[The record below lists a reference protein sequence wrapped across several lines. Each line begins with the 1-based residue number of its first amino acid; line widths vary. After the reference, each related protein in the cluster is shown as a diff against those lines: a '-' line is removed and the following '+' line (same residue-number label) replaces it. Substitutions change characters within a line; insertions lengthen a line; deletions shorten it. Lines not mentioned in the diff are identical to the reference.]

1 MSKKSTTLRNII
13 SFLWIKNPLLIY
25 GLSVV
30 TAVMTTT
37 SLNSALAVCLALLI
51 MMIPT
56 TAVALVMGSK
66 LPPEIRFVIHTLVA
80 SLSYIPAAM
89 AVRALFPQAVTAL
102 TIYLPLLAVN
112 ELVVLRADRYAK
124 KRSVVFALTDT
135 LGCILSF
142 TLTML
147 FIAFVRELLG
157 SGSLFGYKMLKQT
170 NPEFLLPF
178 MGFIISGFTAAL
190 FKHSQAM
197 AILAI
202 RRRRY
207 KKARKLG

>member
-1 MSKKSTTLRNII
+1 MSRKNATLRNVI

-37 SLNSALAVCLALLI
+37 SLNSALSVCLALLI

-56 TAVALVMGSK
+56 TAVSLVMGSK
-66 LPPEIRFVIHTLVA
+66 LPPEIRFAVHTLVA
-80 SLSYIPAAM
+80 SLSYIPAVM
-89 AVRALFPQAVTAL
+89 AVRALFPQAIMTL

-112 ELVVLRADRYAK
+112 ELVVLRADRYAT
-124 KRSVVFALTDT
+124 KRSLTFALADT
-135 LGCILSF
+135 FGCILSF

-157 SGSLFGYKMLKQT
+157 SGSLFGYKILKQT

-190 FKHSQAM
+190 FKHAQAM

-207 KKARKLG
+207 RKAHKSN